1 MKEKFLMIVLIMVEL
16 IVGVTSAFSEES
28 KSSWPAIQSATKSF
42 HFVDHRDTGIQMK
55 INSTDGTPL
64 YLLECYLNAYDHEDP
79 NFDYSGDFECRLSSL
94 YSKEKYSTLL
104 TEEKHPTRDWQSR
117 GRFLLEELQGKCSE
131 YPEYGR
137 LRHFKLRGMDLT
149 LEIKNFTLGSATE
162 NEPWNRRRIKNL
174 DLEVTVATD
183 PTASSEIATPTKYV
197 EPPRAHPQDT
207 KDLSRKCDK
216 VLTK

>member
-1 MKEKFLMIVLIMVEL
+1 
-16 IVGVTSAFSEES
+16 
-28 KSSWPAIQSATKSF
+28 
-42 HFVDHRDTGIQMK
+42 
-55 INSTDGTPL
+55 
-64 YLLECYLNAYDHEDP
+64 
-79 NFDYSGDFECRLSSL
+79 
-94 YSKEKYSTLL
+94 
-104 TEEKHPTRDWQSR
+104 
-117 GRFLLEELQGKCSE
+117 
-131 YPEYGR
+131 
-137 LRHFKLRGMDLT
+137 MDLT